1 MGFEF
6 LIQSSGVLPR
16 VERIN
21 SVTSDNG
28 TAATYGSQSQAQMLN
43 SYMSPVWVQLRN
55 DGTDLYFDYSLDGAN
70 FINLWSEA
78 VGSFITPTQYG
89 FGGISVTSGGQPSVI
104 CDLLAWVET
113 NNATL

>member
-1 MGFEF
+1 M
-6 LIQSSGVLPR
+6 
-16 VERIN
+16 
-21 SVTSDNG
+21 
-28 TAATYGSQSQAQMLN
+28 
-43 SYMSPVWVQLRN
+43 
-55 DGTDLYFDYSLDGAN
+55 YFDYSLDGAN

>member
-1 MGFEF
+1 MKI
-6 LIQSSGVLPR
+6 LIAIMTCHAYRSR
-16 VERIN
+16 
-21 SVTSDNG
+21 
-28 TAATYGSQSQAQMLN
+28 AQAQRET
-43 SYMSPVWVQLRN
+43 WLRN

-89 FGGISVTSGGQPSVI
+89 FGGISDTSGGQPSVI